1 MRRLMPQPVVSLALL
16 AVWLLAW
23 DSVAPGLVL
32 LGLVVAA
39 GVPRLTGRF
48 WPEAP
53 RRVRLRPLLRFL
65 PRFAWDVVSANVVVA
80 ALVLGPRSRLRPGF
94 VVVPLETRDPWVT
107 TLLASVVTLTPGTV
121 SANLSG
127 DGSALLVHALD
138 LPDAAAAAAAMKS
151 RYERTLMEIFPC

>member
-1 MRRLMPQPVVSLALL
+1 MSRLLPQPVVSLALL
-16 AVWLLAW
+16 VVWLLAW

-32 LGLVVAA
+32 LGLVVAV

-53 RRVRLRPLLRFL
+53 RRVRARPLLRFL
-65 PRFAWDVVSANVVVA
+65 PLFAWDVLVANVVVA

-94 VVVPLETRDPWVT
+94 MVVPLDTRDPWVT
-107 TLLASVVTLTPGTV
+107 TLLASVITLTPGTV

-127 DGSALLVHALD
+127 DGRALLVHALD
-138 LPDAAAAAAAMKS
+138 LPDPAAAVAQIKA
-151 RYERTLMEIFPC
+151 RYERALMEIFPC